1 MNDNA
6 YGAVL
11 PFVGIEGDTA
21 IYGGETPEE
30 FTWENR
36 KIADPKIVVD
46 RRYHELLGFPGE
58 IVVMI
63 QDARD
68 FQDDLSKVAK
78 SFFHDTDEHEDEDER
93 RKGL

>member
-1 MNDNA
+1 MNDHA

-21 IYGGETPEE
+21 VYGGETPEE
-30 FTWENR
+30 FTWEGR

-46 RRYHELLGFPGE
+46 KRYHELLGFPSE

-68 FQDDLSKVAK
+68 YQDVLGGKVAR
-78 SFFHDTDEHEDEDER
+78 SFFFHDTDEGE
-93 RKGL
+93 